1 VKGLWGSG
9 SFTMWV
15 SGASKAEEMVKVL
28 VDKNYFLPQHN
39 IWKTKLK
46 NMFLI

>member
-1 VKGLWGSG
+1 
-9 SFTMWV
+9 MWV

-39 IWKTKLK
+39 I
-46 NMFLI
+46 